1 MIKPFKFYKLTKKT
15 MLKSEHQTFDSPS
28 QQRKKHIFHDVLE
41 YIFIITVSLSATF
54 AALLSFSDQLRAY
67 F

>member
-1 MIKPFKFYKLTKKT
+1 
-15 MLKSEHQTFDSPS
+15 MLKSDTQILDSPS

-41 YIFIITVSLSATF
+41 YIFVMIITLSAIFT
-54 AALLSFSDQLRAY
+54 ALLSFSDKLRAY

>member
-1 MIKPFKFYKLTKKT
+1 MTTKTIKLTLKK
-15 MLKSEHQTFDSPS
+15 MMPKSDLQIFDSPS

-41 YIFIITVSLSATF
+41 YIFLIIITLSAIFT
-54 AALLSFSDQLRAY
+54 ALLSFSDQFRTY

>member
-1 MIKPFKFYKLTKKT
+1 
-15 MLKSEHQTFDSPS
+15 MLQSDHQTFDSPS

-41 YIFIITVSLSATF
+41 YIFLITVSLSATF

>member
-1 MIKPFKFYKLTKKT
+1 MITKAIKLTLKKI
-15 MLKSEHQTFDSPS
+15 MPKSDLQIFDSPS

-41 YIFIITVSLSATF
+41 YIFVIIITLSAIFT
-54 AALLSFSDQLRAY
+54 ALLSFSDKFKAY